1 MSYLSIVKP
10 HPTFVV
16 LGDSAAYGTGDEV
29 QTGVFRGWAGF
40 LSENFQEGCDYF
52 NFSRPGAKSSEVAQ
66 VQLEKALKLN
76 PDICAVIVGGNDLLR
91 NGFDPILLHENL
103 QYICRNL
110 LTIGS
115 EIIMV
120 ELHDPLQL
128 LKLPKLLGRVLNKRV
143 NAVNAVYRKIALEF
157 ELISVKTRNIEDV
170 HNLRN
175 WHIDRMHPGPA
186 GHFML
191 ARNIA
196 EQLRRRGWAI
206 SIPAK
211 FEVNIKSRSEK
222 IKWMLRNGTPW
233 FLKRSV
239 DLLPA
244 AAILMVIESIK
255 LLIEKV
261 KPAMVKSELSFLY
274 QIESDPERIEL
285 LLAS

>member
-1 MSYLSIVKP
+1 MSLELVKP

-52 NFSRPGAKSSEVAQ
+52 NFSRPGAKSTEVAEF
-66 VQLEKALKLN
+66 QLEKALKLN

-91 NGFDPILLHENL
+91 NGFNPILLHENL

-110 LTIGS
+110 LAIGS
-115 EIIMV
+115 EIVMV

-157 ELISVKTRNIEDV
+157 EIVSVKTRSIEDV

-186 GHFML
+186 GHFVL

-196 EQLRRRGWAI
+196 EQLRKRGWAI

-211 FEVNIKSRSEK
+211 LEVNVKSRSEK

-255 LLIEKV
+255 VIIEKV
-261 KPAMVKSELSFLY
+261 KPAKVKSELSFLY
-274 QIESDPERIEL
+274 QIESDPAKIEL

>member
-1 MSYLSIVKP
+1 MSLELVKP

-52 NFSRPGAKSSEVAQ
+52 NFSRPGAKSTEVAEI
-66 VQLEKALKLN
+66 QLEKALKLN

-91 NGFDPILLHENL
+91 NGFNPILLHENL

-110 LTIGS
+110 LAIGS
-115 EIIMV
+115 EIVMV

-157 ELISVKTRNIEDV
+157 EIVSVKTRSIEDV

-196 EQLRRRGWAI
+196 EQLRKRGWAI

-211 FEVNIKSRSEK
+211 LEVNVKSRSEK

-244 AAILMVIESIK
+244 AAILMFIESIK
-255 LLIEKV
+255 LIIEKI
-261 KPAMVKSELSFLY
+261 KPAKAKSELSFLY
-274 QIESDPERIEL
+274 QIESDPAKIEL

>member
-1 MSYLSIVKP
+1 MSLELVKP

-52 NFSRPGAKSSEVAQ
+52 NFSRPGAKSTEVAEI
-66 VQLEKALKLN
+66 QLEKALKLN

-91 NGFDPILLHENL
+91 NGFNPILLHENL

-110 LTIGS
+110 LAIGS
-115 EIIMV
+115 EIVMV

-157 ELISVKTRNIEDV
+157 EIVSVKTRSIEDV

-196 EQLRRRGWAI
+196 EQLRKRGWAI

-211 FEVNIKSRSEK
+211 LEVNVKSRSEK

-255 LLIEKV
+255 VIIEKI
-261 KPAMVKSELSFLY
+261 KPAKAKSELSFLY
-274 QIESDPERIEL
+274 QIESDPAKIEL

>member
-1 MSYLSIVKP
+1 MNLELVKP

-52 NFSRPGAKSSEVAQ
+52 NFSRPGAKSSEVAEI
-66 VQLEKALKLN
+66 QLEKALKLN

-91 NGFDPILLHENL
+91 NGFNPILLHENL

-110 LTIGS
+110 LAIGS
-115 EIIMV
+115 EIVMV

-157 ELISVKTRNIEDV
+157 EIVSVKTRSIEDV
-170 HNLRN
+170 HNLGN

-196 EQLRRRGWAI
+196 EQLRKRGWAI

-211 FEVNIKSRSEK
+211 LEVNVKSRSEK

-244 AAILMVIESIK
+244 AAILILIEAIKVVIEKI
-255 LLIEKV
+255 
-261 KPAMVKSELSFLY
+261 KPAKVKSELSFLY
-274 QIESDPERIEL
+274 QIESDPERIQL

>member
-1 MSYLSIVKP
+1 MSLELVKP

-52 NFSRPGAKSSEVAQ
+52 NFSRPGAKSTEVAEF
-66 VQLEKALKLN
+66 QLGKALKLN

-91 NGFDPILLHENL
+91 NGFNPILLHENL

-110 LTIGS
+110 LAIGS
-115 EIIMV
+115 EIVMV

-157 ELISVKTRNIEDV
+157 EIVSVKTRSIEDV

-196 EQLRRRGWAI
+196 EQLRKRGWAI

-211 FEVNIKSRSEK
+211 LEVNVKSRSEK
-222 IKWMLRNGTPW
+222 LKWMLRNGTPW

-244 AAILMVIESIK
+244 AAILMVIESFKVI
-255 LLIEKV
+255 IEKI
-261 KPAMVKSELSFLY
+261 KPAKVKSELSFLY
-274 QIESDPERIEL
+274 QIESDPAKIEL

>member
-1 MSYLSIVKP
+1 MSLELVKP

-40 LSENFQEGCDYF
+40 LSENFQDGCDYF
-52 NFSRPGAKSSEVAQ
+52 NFSRPGAKSSEVAE

-103 QYICRNL
+103 QYICRSL
-110 LTIGS
+110 LAIGS
-115 EIIMV
+115 EIVLV

-128 LKLPKLLGRVLNKRV
+128 LKLPKLLGRDLNKRD
-143 NAVNAVYRKIALEF
+143 NAVNAVYRKLELEF
-157 ELISVKTRNIEDV
+157 EIISVKTRAIKDV
-170 HNLRN
+170 HNLQN

-186 GHFML
+186 GHFIL

-196 EQLRRRGWAI
+196 EQLRKRGWAI
-206 SIPAK
+206 SMPAK
-211 FEVNIKSRSEK
+211 LEIRVKSRAEK

-244 AAILMVIESIK
+244 ALILIIVEAVKVLLAKIK
-255 LLIEKV
+255 PTSVNNEF
-261 KPAMVKSELSFLY
+261 AFLN
-274 QIESDPERIEL
+274 QIETDPERIQL

>member
-1 MSYLSIVKP
+1 MSLELVKP

-52 NFSRPGAKSSEVAQ
+52 NFSRPGAKSTEVAEI
-66 VQLEKALKLN
+66 QLEKALKLN

-91 NGFDPILLHENL
+91 NGFNPILLHENL

-110 LTIGS
+110 LAIGS
-115 EIIMV
+115 EIVMV

-157 ELISVKTRNIEDV
+157 EIVSVKTRSIEDV

-196 EQLRRRGWAI
+196 EQLRKRGWAI

-211 FEVNIKSRSEK
+211 LEVNVKSRSEK

-244 AAILMVIESIK
+244 AAILMVIESFKVI
-255 LLIEKV
+255 IEKV
-261 KPAMVKSELSFLY
+261 KPAKVKSELSFLY
-274 QIESDPERIEL
+274 QIESDPAKIEL